1 MAFDIKQARNIKNY
15 RYVGD
20 VSLVKSQ
27 NLVFSVEDIL
37 KKQTNKTGIKTIVI
51 FLGFKIFKQV
61 NKQNKK

>member
-1 MAFDIKQARNIKNY
+1 M
-15 RYVGD
+15 VGGAIGEHMKSLLL
-20 VSLVKSQ
+20 VLVKSH

-37 KKQTNKTGIKTIVI
+37 KKQTNKTQIKTTLI